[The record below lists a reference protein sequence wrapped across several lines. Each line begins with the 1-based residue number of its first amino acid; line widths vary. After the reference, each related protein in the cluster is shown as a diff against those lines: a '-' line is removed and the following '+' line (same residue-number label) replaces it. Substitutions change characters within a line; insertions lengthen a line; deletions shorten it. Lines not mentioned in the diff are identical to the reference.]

1 MPQYKRLDLHQ
12 FTISLSEIVV
22 YLRDEA
28 SPAVAQ
34 RLFDEVDEQISGV
47 LNMPNLY
54 PVYEFDARFHKM
66 SLANWSYVLFYSV
79 DEKQK
84 VVVVY
89 DIIHQSRDIPTL
101 LKKRVP

>member
-1 MPQYKRLDLHQ
+1 MPQYKRLDLHL

-28 SPAVAQ
+28 SPAIAK
-34 RLFDEVDEQISGV
+34 RLFDEVEVQLSNV

-66 SLANWSYVLFYSV
+66 PVVNWNYIVFLF
-79 DEKQK
+79 
-84 VVVVY
+84 
-89 DIIHQSRDIPTL
+89 R
-101 LKKRVP
+101 